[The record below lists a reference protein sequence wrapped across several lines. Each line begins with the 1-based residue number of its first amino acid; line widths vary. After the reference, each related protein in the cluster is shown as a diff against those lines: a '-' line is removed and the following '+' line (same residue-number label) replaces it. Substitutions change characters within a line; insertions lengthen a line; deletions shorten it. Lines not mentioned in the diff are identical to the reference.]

1 MIVTRVGNHARGRS
15 RRIAERSSDL
25 RPLDWRDERA
35 GPVWHNREV
44 PLVVII
50 VGPIGSGKST
60 VSRALAARLRLS
72 GRVVAVIDFDAIVAM
87 IGGFEQLRAYSSHAQ
102 PGNSAASS
110 PDWLKAARESHGRL
124 VGCWSSHGADVVVH
138 GPFASEEEEEPFLQ
152 ELPAGIKLRRLRLM
166 VSYEVALNRVVK
178 DETPRN
184 LSRNPA
190 FLRAAHYH
198 VASME
203 PFLPEADWTF
213 DTEAISADEVAAV
226 VEPILLA
233 DAAT

>member
-1 MIVTRVGNHARGRS
+1 
-15 RRIAERSSDL
+15 
-25 RPLDWRDERA
+25 
-35 GPVWHNREV
+35 V
-44 PLVVII
+44 PLVLVI

-60 VSRALAARLRLS
+60 VSRALATRLRLS
-72 GRVVAVIDFDAIVAM
+72 GRMVAVIDFDAIVAM
-87 IGGFEQLRAYSSHAQ
+87 IGGFEQLQAYTSHVQ
-102 PGNSAASS
+102 TGNSAAPS
-110 PDWLKAARESHGRL
+110 PDWLKVARGAHGRL
-124 VGCWSSHGADVVVH
+124 VGCWSSHGADVVVQ
-138 GPFASEEEEEPFLQ
+138 GPFASAEEEEPFLQ

-166 VSYEVALNRVVK
+166 VSYETALNRVLK

-184 LSRNPA
+184 LSRDPT

-198 VASME
+198 AAAME

-213 DTEAISADEVAAV
+213 DTETISADEVAAV